1 MFKNNRKELEGILR
15 EHAAGEVAVPTELE
29 KIMTIEALE
38 FIKRHYD
45 HTGGKK
51 ELSLL
56 LAKSRGKGN
65 ILQITGF
72 DRIIKL
78 NDMKKTWEFTRTV
91 PMIVRLIETFFYVI
105 ISQTQNIIYMAMILS
120 MF

>member
-1 MFKNNRKELEGILR
+1 M
-15 EHAAGEVAVPTELE
+15 AVQTELE
-29 KIMTIEALE
+29 KIMTTEALE
-38 FIKRHYD
+38 FIKHHYD

-72 DRIIKL
+72 HRLIKL
-78 NDMKKTWEFTRTV
+78 KDMKKTWEFTRTV
-91 PMIVRLIETFFYVI
+91 PMMIRLVETFFYII
-105 ISQTQNIIYMAMILS
+105 IS
-120 MF
+120 